1 MTTIK
6 APELLLPADTLQRM
20 RADPN
25 LGANAGLIM

>member
-6 APELLLPADTLQRM
+6 VPELLLPADTLQRM
-20 RADPN
+20 LAEPN